1 MVWSIVLFCFFL
13 QLDYSFE
20 NIYQKMASS
29 GPGYSRVHE
38 QTSRGDQNVK
48 ETLNKSTRSKFHKVS
63 PTGGKKGNIS
73 EIQFPNVATF

>member
-1 MVWSIVLFCFFL
+1 MIWSIVFCFRFCFFL

-38 QTSRGDQNVK
+38 QTTRGDQNVK
-48 ETLNKSTRSKFHKVS
+48 ETLNKSTHSKFHE
-63 PTGGKKGNIS
+63 GI
-73 EIQFPNVATF
+73 PNWRKERKHF